1 MSIEKALGALTKLNA
16 PQTYDRIKD
25 ATKVDEH
32 QYDVSER
39 EAFANKVVEFNFFV
53 KKCKPFLD
61 QMKTDLAGLLTNKA
75 DCLAAYKGV
84 QKIYEYYED
93 LNMSHYVDMQSTL
106 LILNNPENTTLKDSM
121 THLNSNLRNSFV
133 EVYHWVQGE
142 LYDISSIVQ
151 AVASRAQIEKDL
163 VALQKK
169 KQSTQK
175 DIDDLNAGNKS
186 VGTVFKNKE
195 DIPKLTAQVEELT
208 KEIQHT

>member
-1 MSIEKALGALTKLNA
+1 
-16 PQTYDRIKD
+16 
-25 ATKVDEH
+25 
-32 QYDVSER
+32 
-39 EAFANKVVEFNFFV
+39 
-53 KKCKPFLD
+53 
-61 QMKTDLAGLLTNKA
+61 
-75 DCLAAYKGV
+75 
-84 QKIYEYYED
+84 
-93 LNMSHYVDMQSTL
+93 MSHYVDMQSSL
-106 LILNNPENTTLKDSM
+106 LILNNPENTSLKDSM

-195 DIPKLTAQVEELT
+195 DVPKLMVQVEELT

>member
-1 MSIEKALGALTKLNA
+1 M
-16 PQTYDRIKD
+16 
-25 ATKVDEH
+25 
-32 QYDVSER
+32 
-39 EAFANKVVEFNFFV
+39 
-53 KKCKPFLD
+53 KKCKPFLE
-61 QMKTDLAGLLTNKA
+61 QMKQDLAGLLTNKA

-93 LNMSHYVDMQSTL
+93 LNMSHYVDMQSNL
-106 LILNNPENTTLKDSM
+106 LIMNNPENTTIKDSM

-142 LYDISSIVQ
+142 LYDLGSVVQ
-151 AVASRAQIEKDL
+151 AVASRSKIEKDL
-163 VALQKK
+163 IELQKK

-186 VGTVFKNKE
+186 VGTVFKKKE

-208 KEIQHT
+208 KEIESAQSLFDMVTVYLGRDVIQCLKKDKLAMYRRV